1 MRQGLS
7 RVPGMDAARL
17 NARKIAEK
25 ALANDGELSLA
36 LLLQHLVPVGRLRAL
51 AKQHG
56 LTPKGGFR
64 IEKAPASVLAP
75 LLAEQ
80 RAAERLDEVVALLL
94 PPAKSS
100 AASPAAGR
108 DRTPSSNG
116 TAREEN
122 GTARE
127 EEDEPDEHGEADD
140 ALAAA
145 DPAPTAES
153 SSLLALRD
161 AEVSRLKR
169 ELERAREAANRA
181 QARETQ
187 AERALATAEEDLLR
201 LRRALTQQLEAASAS
216 PAPAADRGDR
226 DTERLLRE
234 LESER
239 EGFLAADEALRRQ
252 LAFTQS
258 RVRQL
263 EDEVRELHELV
274 PKGRRRSRPAA
285 PPAAEERRFRLPRF
299 APGFYKSLDGKDR
312 RAVERAVH
320 AILLFCTEG
329 HAYPGLEVK
338 QLGGQDTWSL
348 RASLGLRVYFRQL
361 PDGDIELLQLAD
373 REEQH
378 TALRRL
384 KGR

>member
-1 MRQGLS
+1 MRLGLS
-7 RVPGMDAARL
+7 RVAGMDAARL

-25 ALANDGELSLA
+25 ALANDGELPLA

-94 PPAKSS
+94 PPAKSP
-100 AASPAAGR
+100 AAPPAAGR

-116 TAREEN
+116 TAGEQ
-122 GTARE
+122 G
-127 EEDEPDEHGEADD
+127 DEPDEHGEADE
-140 ALAAA
+140 APAAA
-145 DPAPTAES
+145 DPAPGVES
-153 SSLLALRD
+153 SGLLALRD

-201 LRRALTQQLEAASAS
+201 LRRALTQQLEVASAS

-285 PPAAEERRFRLPRF
+285 PPPAEERRFRLPRF
-299 APGFYKSLDGKDR
+299 TPGFYKSLDGKER